1 MNSKMGSPNLISAN
15 FTALASRLLVQL
27 DFARRRL
34 GGYPIFDKSFVER
47 VNLNRLWFFAESS
60 RVYGFA
66 RMLSSFG
73 CKPALNCQLGEL
85 LDTRG
90 RALLGFIR

>member
-1 MNSKMGSPNLISAN
+1 MGIPNLISAN

-27 DFARRRL
+27 DFARCRL
-34 GGYPIFDKSFVER
+34 GGYPIFDKSFIQR

-60 RVYGFA
+60 RVYVFA
-66 RMLSSFG
+66 HMLSSFG
-73 CKPALNCQLGEL
+73 CKAGLNCELGEL

-90 RALLGFIR
+90 RSLLGFIR